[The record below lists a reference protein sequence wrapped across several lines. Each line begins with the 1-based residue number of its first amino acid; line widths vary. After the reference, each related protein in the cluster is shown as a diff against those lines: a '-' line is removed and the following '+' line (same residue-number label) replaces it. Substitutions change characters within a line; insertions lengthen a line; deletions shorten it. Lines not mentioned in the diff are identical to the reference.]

1 MAIAAA
7 VAGWL
12 VANVAIAWT
21 LRARP
26 GLALRRNVAFPAW
39 ALIAVASA
47 VVLSLTSVGATL
59 GVDPL
64 TAGATRITIGVAAV
78 GVAIAAG
85 GRMALLL
92 SRRL

>member
-1 MAIAAA
+1 
-7 VAGWL
+7 
-12 VANVAIAWT
+12 VAIAWT

-26 GLALRRNVAFPAW
+26 GLAWRSNVAFPAW

-47 VVLSLTSVGATL
+47 AVLSLTAAGAAL

-64 TAGATRITIGVAAV
+64 SAGAAGITVGVAAAGV
-78 GVAIAAG
+78 GLAAAG
-85 GRMALLL
+85 RLALSL